1 MWGDTRRRSTSSRPP
16 ERHCRRSPDPFR
28 RSVDARQLSPGMDD
42 YGVDDRH
49 MDGLEGDGDDPME
62 QLIPKANDDTDL
74 STPGGEAEPFA
85 PSAGRV
91 ERWRHFKKI
100 RVIVDGIG
108 HLNRYY
114 LTHLKDKAPAGARQT
129 QLSFGPDGSMYC
141 KNSIYN
147 LLQEFNLQS
156 RVVSITLDNASA
168 NTTAMMILES
178 NLQSYIGGYVIHQRC
193 ICHIINLI
201 VQAGF
206 TVISNLL
213 NKIRQAVSII
223 GSQSVMKARFR
234 DYCQAKDKPVR
245 MFGIDVKHR
254 WNTTYL
260 MLRQL
265 KGYEEIISVF
275 INSLHVRCNDTD
287 ENGECEI

>member
-129 QLSFGPDGSMYC
+129 QLSFGPDGSVSTWTYEPRVARDEIARYIVS
-141 KNSIYN
+141 KNLPIRMGEN
-147 LLQEFNLQS
+147 KNFE
-156 RVVSITLDNASA
+156 RMIRNAF
-168 NTTAMMILES
+168 
-178 NLQSYIGGYVIHQRC
+178 C
-193 ICHIINLI
+193 
-201 VQAGF
+201 
-206 TVISNLL
+206 
-213 NKIRQAVSII
+213 
-223 GSQSVMKARFR
+223 
-234 DYCQAKDKPVR
+234 P
-245 MFGIDVKHR
+245 
-254 WNTTYL
+254 
-260 MLRQL
+260 
-265 KGYEEIISVF
+265 
-275 INSLHVRCNDTD
+275 
-287 ENGECEI
+287 